1 MHKHT
6 NIPVYNV
13 NLSFMIPYI
22 SVLFKKGCVLTESLS
37 FSWCQIRVW
46 YFWHFWYSFASVLQ
60 EVEYAYEKYTSSM
73 INNKKQAADLPF

>member
-22 SVLFKKGCVLTESLS
+22 SVLFKKGCLFWLNHFLS
-37 FSWCQIRVW
+37 ADVRSEFDIFDTFDTLLPVF
-46 YFWHFWYSFASVLQ
+46 Y
-60 EVEYAYEKYTSSM
+60 
-73 INNKKQAADLPF
+73 KK